1 MPPELP
7 SSSTPGSPG
16 SVPPLERVRTACA
29 YGNYEDLREAAEEDA
44 SLLDSP
50 DEMGYYPLQWAAL
63 NNRVSIITF
72 LIDKSVDVNRYTLL
86 TARLAPVYPWLCKK
100 LHKPFSVY
108 KVHG

>member
-72 LIDKSVDVNRYTLL
+72 LIDKSVDVNRYTPLDRW
-86 TARLAPVYPWLCKK
+86 TCIRI
-100 LHKPFSVY
+100 SVALREIA
-108 KVHG
+108 